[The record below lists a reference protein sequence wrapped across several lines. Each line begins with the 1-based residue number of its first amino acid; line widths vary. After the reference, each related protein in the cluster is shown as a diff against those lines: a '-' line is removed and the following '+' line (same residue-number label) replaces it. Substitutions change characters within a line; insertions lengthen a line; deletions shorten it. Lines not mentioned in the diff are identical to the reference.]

1 MKIYKH
7 DRRFAIKETP
17 YGWVDVFVK
26 DEFTGE
32 YKVEYKVIDLQEA
45 YQVVYSL
52 SGKRQFVSE
61 DDFEENEK

>member
-7 DRRFAIKETP
+7 DKRFAIKETP
-17 YGWVDVFVK
+17 YGWIDVLVK

-32 YKVEYKVIDLQEA
+32 YKVEYKVIDLEAA

-52 SGKRQFVSE
+52 SGKKQFVTDE
-61 DDFEENEK
+61 DFEEAE

>member
-1 MKIYKH
+1 MKIYKY
-7 DRRFAIKETP
+7 DRRFAIKEMP
-17 YGWVDVFVK
+17 YGWVGVFVK

-32 YKVEYKVIDLQEA
+32 YKVEYKVIDLQAA

-61 DDFEENEK
+61 DDFEEAE